1 MPLPLASAKIGDRV
15 DGVAFMTW
23 VDRETAGAFIHM
35 SLTTILIIC
44 LLKLY
49 AEENQDIHHAA
60 DESAINAW

>member
-1 MPLPLASAKIGDRV
+1 M
-15 DGVAFMTW
+15 DGVAFMAW
-23 VDRETAGAFIHM
+23 VDRQSDRQTAGAFIHM

-49 AEENQDIHHAA
+49 AEENEDIHHAA